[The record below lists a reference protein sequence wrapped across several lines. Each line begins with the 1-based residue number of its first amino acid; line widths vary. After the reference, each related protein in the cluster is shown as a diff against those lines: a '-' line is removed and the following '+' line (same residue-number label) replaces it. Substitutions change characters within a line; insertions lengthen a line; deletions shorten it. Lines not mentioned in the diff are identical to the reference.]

1 MNSIPQQ
8 LLLQLFLI
16 LLNAFFAMT
25 EIAVISLSPAK
36 LRKLSE
42 EGDKTAPRLLKL
54 VEEPAGFLSTIQ
66 IGITLAGFLG
76 SAFAADNFSEI
87 MVNWIYYDLGFQGIS
102 LRILDTLSVIIITV
116 ILSYF
121 TLVLGELTPKRIAMQ
136 KPMEVARISC
146 GVVSALQGFFRG
158 IGKIRIA
165 MTATFSQ
172 IAMRCILSVIL
183 VPRYGIYGVCASVG
197 TGWVL
202 MVVYSSY
209 NCIHYFRKKQL
220 TIEEQS

>member
-1 MNSIPQQ
+1 MNGGAHHPERLKKG
-8 LLLQLFLI
+8 LLRTLQMDLAYIVLFSALM
-16 LLNAFFAMT
+16 LSMPRTLVGLYVDLDNAAAV
-25 EIAVISLSPAK
+25 EIGV
-36 LRKLSE
+36 
-42 EGDKTAPRLLKL
+42 T
-54 VEEPAGFLSTIQ
+54 
-66 IGITLAGFLG
+66 
-76 SAFAADNFSEI
+76 
-87 MVNWIYYDLGFQGIS
+87 Y
-102 LRILDTLSVIIITV
+102 ITV
-116 ILSYF
+116 MPLFY
-121 TLVLGELTPKRIAMQ
+121 LC
-136 KPMEVARISC
+136 C
-146 GVVSALQGFFRG
+146 GVVSALQGLFRG